1 VTTPVKI
8 PISDLKLIIPTMNDD
23 PISPSEAEL
32 TRWLDTRPGA
42 SAPTDLTP
50 LEAARVRAEV
60 EAVATQLRR
69 HVPTSVEPP
78 YPDFF
83 NSHLLKRIRDD
94 EDATRPGAGVVDD
107 GWWEKLSSWLRSPW
121 LVGAATAGLVLT
133 ALVMQR
139 GPGGGEA
146 PASGT
151 RVLSVFSPEPNATA
165 RVNEAGDRG
174 AVIITV
180 DGLDAFPDDRT
191 VVGLLDDHSHALI
204 ASHQP

>member
-1 VTTPVKI
+1 MTTTIKT
-8 PISDLKLIIPTMNDD
+8 PISDIRLIIPAMNDD

-50 LEAARVRAEV
+50 QEAARVRAEV

-83 NSHLLKRIRDD
+83 NSHLLKKIRDD
-94 EDATRPGAGVVDD
+94 DDATRSAPGWIQD
-107 GWWEKLSSWLRSPW
+107 GWWSRLSSWLQNPW
-121 LVGAATAGLVLT
+121 LAGAATAALVLT
-133 ALVMQR
+133 ALVMLR
-139 GPGGGEA
+139 PPGGEGT
-146 PASGT
+146 PTSGT

-165 RVNEAGDRG
+165 RVNEAGDRD

-191 VVGLLDDHSHALI
+191 VVGLLDDQSHALI